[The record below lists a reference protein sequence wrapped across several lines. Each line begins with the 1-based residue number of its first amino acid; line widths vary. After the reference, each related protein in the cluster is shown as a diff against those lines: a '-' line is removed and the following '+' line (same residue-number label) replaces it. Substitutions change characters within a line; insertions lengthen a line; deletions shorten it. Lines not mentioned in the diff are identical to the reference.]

1 MDINSVHYFKS
12 TFAAFFISL
21 LFIMTTEE
29 KLYLLSRQ
37 VCAAKEVFTLAAPL
51 TGPVKGCFKVG
62 INTTNGTYYYK
73 DVSGNWAAASGGGTT
88 YTGLLPIVVGGSVIS
103 VTDASATTKG
113 VVNTVAQTFI
123 GQKTFID
130 TVVTNNS
137 FKSIDT
143 VAGLNATAEF
153 TADLPAAA
161 YPIGILKIGGSN
173 GYIASARFMVTADV
187 SAGVSRS
194 SSLLIATNPNDNDSA
209 QQNLYLTIDPIAGI
223 ARIATYMRGGQIP
236 GGYPIVF
243 APQGNEK
250 LRLPITG
257 NVAITT
263 PLQEVVLEYVDNA
276 AALAASLPI
285 GTHYRTGDLL
295 KIVH

>member
-1 MDINSVHYFKS
+1 
-12 TFAAFFISL
+12 
-21 LFIMTTEE
+21 MTTAQLIYLFKRVSTLE
-29 KLYLLSRQ
+29 KS
-37 VCAAKEVFTLAAPL
+37 KEVKRSSQDL
-51 TGPVKGCFKVG
+51 TGPVVGC
-62 INTTNGTYYYK
+62 YK
-73 DVSGNWAAASGGGTT
+73 LGYNDISGALFYRDHNNIWQPIVSGGGGVNSLGIVGTSPNVNGAT
-88 YTGLLPIVVGGSVIS
+88 ITGSVFNLQPASVTFPGVVTTGL
-103 VTDASATTKG
+103 
-113 VVNTVAQTFI
+113 QTFS

-137 FKSIDT
+137 FKSIDI
-143 VAGLNATAEF
+143 VGAQNATAEF

-173 GYIASARFMVTADV
+173 GYIASARFMVAPDV
-187 SAGVSRS
+187 GPGVSRA

-209 QQNLYLTIDPIAGI
+209 QQNLYLTVDDISGI

-257 NVAITT
+257 NVSITT